1 MAYDSPGT
9 LGPTSSVPTDTT
21 NGFDYNAIVGQ
32 AGSIVNSFLQFGS
45 SIYAANHNQTGG
57 IATPGMNYGPTPTTG
72 PAPTGGTDQS
82 NILMWIGGG
91 LLLLLVLAGILY
103 AVKK

>member
-45 SIYAANHNQTGG
+45 SIYAANHNQPGG
-57 IATPGMNYGPTPTTG
+57 ISTPGMTYGPQPSPSATP
-72 PAPTGGTDQS
+72 AGGSDQS
-82 NILMWIGGG
+82 NILMWVGGG